1 MLITQL
7 ICFTFL
13 LVNYM
18 PTSMGEAENHLYI
31 NSGTQENLNSLY
43 GVEVNLSCND
53 EAHPFGTETFEV
65 LVKNNGLIPET
76 VKLIV
81 EIMYK
86 NEMILRFEE
95 DIGKILPGVTITRG
109 ASYYPPF
116 HTQDG
121 ESLDLTATAY
131 VHEDPSEMSI
141 YEKKQYI
148 IAADLEITNI
158 RFSKN
163 EPVYGDNI
171 TIWATILN
179 NGHDDDLYDCFA
191 IFYCNGLNIGKCEV
205 ENIPIKG
212 SVEVNI
218 PWIAIMG
225 SHIISVKIPI
235 NGNGN
240 NIINGKTYTELS
252 KKINV
257 EDSNNNLLIVIIEF
271 IIGLIFI
278 VGICYY
284 IIDKKSNIFNIINKS
299 NKHR

>member
-1 MLITQL
+1 MN
-7 ICFTFL
+7 CL
-13 LVNYM
+13 LN
-18 PTSMGEAENHLYI
+18 SIEASGN
-31 NSGTQENLNSLY
+31 NSDEYPSNQGIPPSLY
-43 GVEVNLSCND
+43 GVDVNLSCDD
-53 EAHPFGTETFEV
+53 EAHPFGTESFEV
-65 LVKNNGLIPET
+65 LVKNDGLIPET
-76 VKLIV
+76 VRLIV

-86 NEMILRFEE
+86 NEMILRYEE

-109 ASYYPPF
+109 SSYYPPY
-116 HTQDG
+116 HIQDG

-148 IAADLEITNI
+148 KAADLEISYI
-158 RFSKN
+158 RFSKS

-171 TIWATILN
+171 TIWATIIN
-179 NGHDDDLYDCFA
+179 NGHDDELYDCYA
-191 IFYCNGLNIGKCEV
+191 IFYCNSQNIGKCEI

-212 SVEVNI
+212 SMEVSI

-225 SHIISVKIPI
+225 DHIVTVKIPI

-240 NIINGKTYTELS
+240 NIIIRKTYNEVS

-257 EDSNNNLLIVIIEF
+257 EDANSNLLIVIIEF

-278 VGICYY
+278 VGISFY
-284 IIDKKSNIFNIINKS
+284 IVDKKNITFNIINKS